1 MGQIK
6 NIKLHIVTDIKVP
19 LLNFIP
25 SMFVCGAW
33 VKRGIAKEQPDK
45 VTLEEADLQKLL
57 DETKSK
63 LKDLGGEDLNI
74 GDIEDEPVEG
84 EENGDDEEVEE
95 NASGT
100 EDDIDDEGVETD
112 SIPRENVDD
121 TAIRE
126 EYGLDDYDEEEG
138 SLMTGAGMA
147 GLMYFDSNKDDPY
160 INVKDLDEEERTDSL
175 IKPTDN
181 LFVVGK
187 VEDLGRQDDQGR
199 D

>member
-63 LKDLGGEDLNI
+63 LKDLGGEELNI
-74 GDIEDEPVEG
+74 DDIEDEPT
-84 EENGDDEEVEE
+84 EEEEEEEEVGED
-95 NASGT
+95 NAT
-100 EDDIDDEGVETD
+100 E
-112 SIPRENVDD
+112 VD
-121 TAIRE
+121 
-126 EYGLDDYDEEEG
+126 G
-138 SLMTGAGMA
+138 
-147 GLMYFDSNKDDPY
+147 
-160 INVKDLDEEERTDSL
+160 
-175 IKPTDN
+175 
-181 LFVVGK
+181 
-187 VEDLGRQDDQGR
+187 
-199 D
+199 

>member
-19 LLNFIP
+19 PLNFIP

-45 VTLEEADLQKLL
+45 VSLEEADLQKLL

-63 LKDLGGEDLNI
+63 LKDLGGEELNI
-74 GDIEDEPVEG
+74 DDIEDAPEEEEEEKDG
-84 EENGDDEEVEE
+84 EEETSETVDNIDLGDEVGLTPSE
-95 NASGT
+95 
-100 EDDIDDEGVETD
+100 V
-112 SIPRENVDD
+112 VDD
-121 TAIRE
+121 DAIRE

-147 GLMYFDSNKDDPY
+147 GLMYFD
-160 INVKDLDEEERTDSL
+160 
-175 IKPTDN
+175 
-181 LFVVGK
+181 
-187 VEDLGRQDDQGR
+187 
-199 D
+199 